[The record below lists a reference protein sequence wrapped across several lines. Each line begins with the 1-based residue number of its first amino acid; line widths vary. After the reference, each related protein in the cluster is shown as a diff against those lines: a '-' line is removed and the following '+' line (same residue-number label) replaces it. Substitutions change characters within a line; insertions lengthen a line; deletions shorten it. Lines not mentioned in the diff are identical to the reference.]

1 MFFPEAMTEVQLIV
15 PSKDLLAVT
24 NVLGHRGVFH
34 QIDSTYLGL
43 ENSGPNT
50 WQEKSAGYSALERRI
65 QVILQLLSLKEEYSE
80 SFGFDSTA
88 ELDAMRSVVERIE
101 VNVKTTSDQWTD
113 EKKRLE
119 QLENQLH
126 QLEPIA
132 GINVEVGSLRKSRYL
147 YSVPGIIPAS
157 NMSRLETSLSRVPH
171 VFFTLKED
179 AHKPVVWILGSR
191 SNSDVIDRAVK
202 SAYLNPLVLPEEF
215 EGTPAKVTESIHKE
229 IESSKQ
235 KISDLD
241 DALAKLADVHKSQ
254 LYELL
259 WNVHVNRMTAE
270 AIARFGQLRHTYVVV
285 GWVPTSDLQSLT
297 QRLKNASKEILIE
310 AIPMARA
317 GHPANVPVAMHNP
330 SLLRPFEMLVNTYA
344 RPRYE
349 EIDPTIVVAV
359 TFPLLYGA
367 MFGDVG
373 HGLVLAA
380 IGWLLSSKKIK
391 ALRGM
396 ASLGGLL
403 TACGLSGVIF
413 GFLFGSVFAFDDV
426 LPGIPFFKQFIWLQP
441 LHNIIE
447 ILGLAVG
454 VGVVLLSIGFL
465 LNLYNAW
472 RARDWGRLFFDSNGL
487 AGLVLYWSLLG
498 LLATFFL
505 RGFPIPAWVFTVLII
520 LGVFAGIILS
530 EPLKRL
536 VEGHRPL
543 IEGGVGMYVVQTAAE
558 LFEKSL
564 SIFSNTMSYVRVGA
578 FAVAHAGFCL
588 AVFVFAGLASG
599 GANTGIGY
607 WVVVVIGNIVV
618 ILMEG
623 FIVFIQTMR
632 LHFYEFFSKF
642 FSGGGA
648 PYEPLALPSAQKN

>member
-1 MFFPEAMTEVQLIV
+1 
-15 PSKDLLAVT
+15 
-24 NVLGHRGVFH
+24 
-34 QIDSTYLGL
+34 
-43 ENSGPNT
+43 
-50 WQEKSAGYSALERRI
+50 
-65 QVILQLLSLKEEYSE
+65 
-80 SFGFDSTA
+80 
-88 ELDAMRSVVERIE
+88 
-101 VNVKTTSDQWTD
+101 
-113 EKKRLE
+113 
-119 QLENQLH
+119 
-126 QLEPIA
+126 
-132 GINVEVGSLRKSRYL
+132 
-147 YSVPGIIPAS
+147 
-157 NMSRLETSLSRVPH
+157 
-171 VFFTLKED
+171 
-179 AHKPVVWILGSR
+179 
-191 SNSDVIDRAVK
+191 
-202 SAYLNPLVLPEEF
+202 
-215 EGTPAKVTESIHKE
+215 
-229 IESSKQ
+229 
-235 KISDLD
+235 
-241 DALAKLADVHKSQ
+241 
-254 LYELL
+254 
-259 WNVHVNRMTAE
+259 
-270 AIARFGQLRHTYVVV
+270 
-285 GWVPTSDLQSLT
+285 
-297 QRLKNASKEILIE
+297 
-310 AIPMARA
+310 MARA

-349 EIDPTIVVAV
+349 EVDPTIVVAV

-426 LPGIPFFKQFIWLQP
+426 LPSSPFFKHFLWMQP
-441 LHNIIE
+441 LQNIILT
-447 ILGLAVG
+447 LGIAVG
-454 VGVVLLSIGFL
+454 LGVVLLSIGLL

-498 LLATFFL
+498 LVATFFL
-505 RGFPIPAWVFTVLII
+505 KGFPIPAWAFIVLIL

-543 IEGGVGMYVVQTAAE
+543 IEGGVGMFMVQTAAE

-599 GANTGIGY
+599 GTNTGISY

-642 FSGGGA
+642 FSGGGSS
-648 PYEPLALPSAQKN
+648 YEPLALSSKPES

>member
-317 GHPANVPVAMHNP
+317 GHPANVPVAMRNP

-349 EIDPTIVVAV
+349 EVDPTIVVAV